1 MKVKFTQ
8 NIGLKI
14 ISVVAAFFL
23 WLIVVNVDD
32 PVITKTYTGIPVE
45 ILNAD
50 AITQEGKCF
59 EVLGGTDSITVVLSA
74 KRSVL
79 DDMSRDYIKATADM
93 KEYTFLD
100 TVPIYVKATR
110 YADKI
115 ESITT
120 RTESMKV
127 SMENLVNHTVPLS
140 VRTEGSPLDGFILSS
155 ALPKV
160 TTLNISGPESKVN
173 NVFSAVADLSVE
185 GLSADESFMVPI
197 TLLDADGG
205 KINDTRLTPEIT
217 SVSVNV
223 VIWGTK
229 EIPITCTA
237 SGVPAD
243 GYSATGTI
251 ITDPASVVITGR
263 SAYLDSMASINIP
276 GDLISIAG
284 ASENVEKTVNLK
296 TLLPSGI
303 SFAEDDFGDMVEV
316 VVEIEPNDRKAITI
330 PVSNITVENV
340 PEGYTATIVD
350 IGSLVTAE
358 IQGKGDAFDRFDGS
372 LAIGKID
379 ASKLV
384 ARSAQGSES
393 FPTGDCDGKVE
404 FTFPMGVTE
413 VSPVFMEVII
423 ERLPGTTQ

>member
-1 MKVKFTQ
+1 M
-8 NIGLKI
+8 
-14 ISVVAAFFL
+14 

-205 KINDTRLTPEIT
+205 KINDTRLTPEMT

-229 EIPITCTA
+229 EIPITCTT

-384 ARSAQGSES
+384 ARSEQGSES

-423 ERLPGTTQ
+423 ERLPGTAQ